1 MYNKIM
7 DTKSYQA
14 RIRVRQRE
22 LAALGADDRRT
33 LAERARARS
42 AQRWEDETTRPD
54 QERRAG
60 RLQLVLG
67 DADPVEEGA
76 A

>member
-1 MYNKIM
+1 M

-22 LAALGADDRRT
+22 LAALGADERRT

-42 AQRWEDETTRPD
+42 ARRWEDEEARED
-54 QERRAG
+54 QERRAS
-60 RLQLVLG
+60 RLELVLG
-67 DADPVEEGA
+67 DGAPIEEGA